1 MTRDGRKYFLLH
13 CGADAGCRCWVHLQ
27 WEQVCAWNVL
37 RPLLRT
43 FIAFLRD
50 SRGSGSG
57 SEFEPGQE
65 LSAHLPPKPAIP
77 TLRPAFFRSNIVFP
91 NCSACLA
98 RCILQV
104 GHCVPESLGG
114 CGPATLLQ
122 PRHEPAGARAALSHT
137 HTQEARQEQG
147 RPRRCALFTL
157 HMRVQ
162 DNLHTHTYIVAH
174 THPTHKYAHGCAVAQ
189 FTRKWSLGWKEDP
202 EGAPA
207 HVLVHD
213 ACVCTPACTQDKC
226 PGRIRARAY
235 IHTHAFTCPQNCKHL
250 YTL

>member
-1 MTRDGRKYFLLH
+1 VALNLSQVRSCLPTFLPNLLYPPCGPPSSGRTL
-13 CGADAGCRCWVHLQ
+13 CS
-27 WEQVCAWNVL
+27 
-37 RPLLRT
+37 RT
-43 FIAFLRD
+43 A
-50 SRGSGSG
+50 
-57 SEFEPGQE
+57 PP
-65 LSAHLPPKPAIP
+65 ALPVV
-77 TLRPAFFRSNIVFP
+77 S
-91 NCSACLA
+91 SCLA